1 MNNNRHNQLKNSK
14 TSLKTLILKLI
25 IIINNYKIKINK
37 KYNQMIRIKIRF
49 NNNNK
54 LSNKNQF
61 KINKI
66 LFYK

>member
-25 IIINNYKIKINK
+25 MIINNYKIKINK